1 MIIWLIGISGAG
13 KTTISKALFNNLKNK
28 IKNLILV
35 DGDEFRKVMGN
46 DLGYSLQDR
55 NKNAER
61 MINFVSYIS
70 NQNINV
76 ICAANITS
84 TRNRNL
90 ARKKLK
96 SYFEVSVDVP
106 IQTLI
111 KERDYKNLYKRALK
125 KRIKNVVGID
135 IKYRKPKG
143 SNLTIKNDKSK
154 KHINLIVKEIIKK
167 IKSFK
172 TK

>member
-96 SYFEVSVDVP
+96 SYFEVSFDVP

-111 KERDYKNLYKRALK
+111 KERDYKKLYKRALK

-154 KHINLIVKEIIKK
+154 KHINLIVKEIIKISK
-167 IKSFK
+167 VLKRK
-172 TK
+172 

>member
-1 MIIWLIGISGAG
+1 MRVRVKVRVRVRREGRNGAG
-13 KTTISKALFNNLKNK
+13 
-28 IKNLILV
+28 
-35 DGDEFRKVMGN
+35 
-46 DLGYSLQDR
+46 
-55 NKNAER
+55 ER

-70 NQNINV
+70 KQNINV

-96 SYFEVSVDVP
+96 SYFEVLIDVP

-111 KERDYKNLYKRALK
+111 KKRDYKNLYKKALK

-135 IKYRKPKG
+135 IKYQKPKG
-143 SNLTIKNDKSK
+143 SNLIIKNDRNK
-154 KHINLIVKEIIKK
+154 KYINVIVKEIIKK
-167 IKSFK
+167 SKVLK
-172 TK
+172 RK

>member
-76 ICAANITS
+76 IW
-84 TRNRNL
+84 
-90 ARKKLK
+90 
-96 SYFEVSVDVP
+96 
-106 IQTLI
+106 
-111 KERDYKNLYKRALK
+111 
-125 KRIKNVVGID
+125 
-135 IKYRKPKG
+135 
-143 SNLTIKNDKSK
+143 
-154 KHINLIVKEIIKK
+154 
-167 IKSFK
+167 
-172 TK
+172 

>member
-1 MIIWLIGISGAG
+1 MIIWLIGISGSG
-13 KTTISKALFNNLKNK
+13 KTSISRALFNNLKNK
-28 IKNLILV
+28 IKNLILI

-46 DLGYSLQDR
+46 DIGYSLRDR

-96 SYFEVSVDVP
+96 SYFEVLIDVP

-111 KERDYKNLYKRALK
+111 KKRDYKNLYKRALK

-135 IKYRKPKG
+135 IKYQKPKG
-143 SNLTIKNDKSK
+143 SNLIIKNDRNKRY
-154 KHINLIVKEIIKK
+154 INVIVKEIIKK
-167 IKSFK
+167 SKVLK
-172 TK
+172 RK

>member
-1 MIIWLIGISGAG
+1 MQV
-13 KTTISKALFNNLKNK
+13 KQQFKVLFNNLKNK

-61 MINFVSYIS
+61 MINFRCYIS

-90 ARKKLK
+90 ARKTEKL
-96 SYFEVSVDVP
+96 F
-106 IQTLI
+106 
-111 KERDYKNLYKRALK
+111 
-125 KRIKNVVGID
+125 
-135 IKYRKPKG
+135 PKFQ
-143 SNLTIKNDKSK
+143 LMY
-154 KHINLIVKEIIKK
+154 
-167 IKSFK
+167 
-172 TK
+172 